1 LGNALA
7 RSDSA
12 RDLLQQLNQSREAL
26 FRSQPPHFGPYPIA
40 GLIRPLERAELR
52 ALLDLLARDPGL
64 ITGVK
69 QALAAAER
77 LTADNVAPELA

>member
-1 LGNALA
+1 
-7 RSDSA
+7 
-12 RDLLQQLNQSREAL
+12 
-26 FRSQPPHFGPYPIA
+26 
-40 GLIRPLERAELR
+40 IRPLERAELR

-77 LTADNVAPELA
+77 LTADNVAPELASAIERAETVAAASLGPERDHLALWVPMVTLHARQCYAATGF